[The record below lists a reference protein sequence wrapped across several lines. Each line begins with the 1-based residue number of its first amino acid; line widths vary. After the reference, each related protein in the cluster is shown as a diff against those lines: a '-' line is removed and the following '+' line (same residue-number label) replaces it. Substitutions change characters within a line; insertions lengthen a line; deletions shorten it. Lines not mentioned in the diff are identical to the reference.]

1 MKLNERM
8 LDLRKS
14 NNLSQED
21 LASKINVTRQ
31 TISNWELGETSPS
44 LEQAKEIAKL
54 YNVSLDYLVG
64 NDNIVEEKINNVE
77 KLSGIMIKMLKVI
90 FCILIIGI
98 VVYIIKLG
106 IDVVN
111 FASLFNSSESAVLN
125 CSKDSDEEMYK
136 ITYNK
141 KSKEITGL
149 SGKDIKDNFF
159 YEYYINIYG
168 ERIKINYYE
177 DSNADELIKNIKNA
191 YEKNNGKCNISYYDI
206 KSGKKVNK
214 NVN

>member
-77 KLSGIMIKMLKVI
+77 KLSGMIIKMLKLI
-90 FCILIIGI
+90 FIILIIGV
-98 VVYIIKLG
+98 VVYIFKLG
-106 IDVVN
+106 IDFVN
-111 FASLFNSSESAVLN
+111 FTSLFNNSESAILN

-141 KSKEITGL
+141 KNNQIINL
-149 SGKDIKDNFF
+149 IGKDIKDDFY

-177 DSNADELIKNIKNA
+177 ESNADELIKNIKNA
-191 YEKNNGKCNISYYDI
+191 YEKNNGKCNIHYYSS
-206 KSGKKVNK
+206 KG
-214 NVN
+214 

>member
-8 LDLRKS
+8 LKLRKN

-54 YNVSLDYLVG
+54 YDVSLDYLVG

-77 KLSGIMIKMLKVI
+77 KLSGMIIKMLKVI
-90 FCILIIGI
+90 SIILIIGI
-98 VVYIIKLG
+98 LIFVSKFIIEF
-106 IDVVN
+106 IDLM
-111 FASLFNSSESAVLN
+111 SLSKNSESAVLN
-125 CSKDSDEEMYK
+125 CSKDLDEEMYS

-141 KSKEITGL
+141 KNKEITKL
-149 SGKDIKDNFF
+149 YGKDIKDDFF

-168 ERIKINYYE
+168 ERIKINYYDE
-177 DSNADELIKNIKNA
+177 SNADELIKNIKNA
-191 YEKNNGKCNISYYDI
+191 YEKNGGKCNIYYHDMNI
-206 KSGKKVNK
+206 VKKN
-214 NVN
+214 

>member
-64 NDNIVEEKINNVE
+64 NDNIVEEKISNVE

-90 FCILIIGI
+90 FVILIIGI
-98 VVYIIKLG
+98 VVYVIKLG

-111 FASLFNSSESAVLN
+111 FVSLFNSSESATLY

-149 SGKDIKDNFF
+149 SGKDIKDNL

-168 ERIKINYYE
+168 ERIKINYSD

-214 NVN
+214 NVD

>member
-14 NNLSQED
+14 KNLSQED

-64 NDNIVEEKINNVE
+64 NDNIVEEKISNVE

-90 FCILIIGI
+90 FVILIIGI
-98 VVYIIKLG
+98 VVYVIKIG

-111 FASLFNSSESAVLN
+111 FASLFNSSESATLY

-141 KSKEITGL
+141 KSKEITSL
-149 SGKDIKDNFF
+149 SGKDIKDNL

>member
-64 NDNIVEEKINNVE
+64 NDNIVEEKISNVE

-90 FCILIIGI
+90 FVILIIGI
-98 VVYIIKLG
+98 VVYVIKLG

-111 FASLFNSSESAVLN
+111 FVSLFNSSESATLY

-149 SGKDIKDNFF
+149 SGKDIKDNL

-168 ERIKINYYE
+168 ERIKINYYDE
-177 DSNADELIKNIKNA
+177 SNADELIKNIKNA

-214 NVN
+214 NVD